1 MPRQNFG
8 PFPYDGQGRKAEIY
22 VSIDFESLTHQLD
35 NRAVLSRRKI
45 ATQLGGAIIVEAF
58 KVDHKEL
65 PKKTD

>member
-1 MPRQNFG
+1 MRDREFVPRRGDLVYTNIG
-8 PFPYDGQGRKAEIY
+8 
-22 VSIDFESLTHQLD
+22 